1 MACMLILCFYNC
13 SVGQQTAGPA
23 VPPAATRGPAANCS
37 SGRSE
42 ADGVREGPHSSDQMT
57 SLLQLMFSGA
67 QTQGEGPPLLVP
79 QGCCRTSYC
88 GGRGGVCTQCVCTR
102 GCMQQSRAWKKK
114 EVCAHKN
121 AQFLSFFFLSFFFLR
136 WRSTVHLSYSP
147 CLPLLFF
154 FAPFFLLPHLP
165 PLTCLFSSLFSLSLT
180 PSPPLFLLSLCS
192 AAR

>member
-1 MACMLILCFYNC
+1 MACTLILCCYNC
-13 SVGQQTAGPA
+13 SVRQQTAEPA

-37 SGRSE
+37 SGRSQ

-67 QTQGEGPPLLVP
+67 QTQGEAPPPLVP

-88 GGRGGVCTQCVCTR
+88 GGRGGVCTQCACTR
-102 GCMQQSRAWKKK
+102 GRIQQSGAWKKRRR
-114 EVCAHKN
+114 V
-121 AQFLSFFFLSFFFLR
+121 FIRMVSFFLSFFFLLGGVLQFI
-136 WRSTVHLSYSP
+136 SLTVLVSP
-147 CLPLLFF
+147 CFF

-165 PLTCLFSSLFSLSLT
+165 PLTCPFSSLFSLSLT
-180 PSPPLFLLSLCS
+180 LSPPLFLLSLCS